1 MNSRQSSVR
10 NHIYE
15 YTLLGLDG
23 EIFYAKSIIGGA
35 KPHNI
40 PIIFCTQSSELDL
53 YMQRKILH
61 FFYTLQEISNHLD
74 KLC

>member
-1 MNSRQSSVR
+1 MNSRQNSVR

-23 EIFYAKSIIGGA
+23 EIFYAKGIIGGA

-53 YMQRKILH
+53 YMLIRKILN
-61 FFYTLQEISNHLD
+61 FSIPCKKYRTI
-74 KLC
+74 